1 MAQTIWK
8 GAISFGLVSI
18 PVRLYAAT
26 DERGVAM
33 HQVHAEDGG
42 RIRYRR
48 VCEVDGKEVAYRDI
62 AKGYQLP
69 DGDMIVL
76 TDEDL
81 SQLPLASSKTVEVL
95 QFVPAGDLDPINF
108 ARSYYLEADGHGEKP
123 YVLLRDALKRT
134 ERVAVVKVALRSRE
148 SLAVIRAFGDVLV
161 LQMMLWPDEVREA
174 DAFAPNEDVSVRAQ
188 EIDMAESY
196 IEALTGA
203 FDSSEHTDRY
213 REALEQVI
221 EAKAAGRPIKE
232 EAAAEAEV
240 GEAVDLM
247 VARRRS
253 VAEATARRAET
264 ASA

>member
-1 MAQTIWK
+1 MPHTIWK

-48 VCEVDGKEVAYRDI
+48 VCEIDGNEVAYRDI

-81 SQLPLASSKTVEVL
+81 SQLPLTTSKTVEVL
-95 QFVPAGDLDPINF
+95 QFVPASDLDPIQF
-108 ARSYYLEADGHGEKP
+108 ARSYYLEADGQGGKP
-123 YVLLRDALKRT
+123 YVLLREALMRT
-134 ERVAVVKVALRSRE
+134 ERIALVKVALRSRE
-148 SLAVIRAFGDVLV
+148 SLAVVRPHGDVLL
-161 LQMMLWPDEVREA
+161 LQMMLWPDEVR
-174 DAFAPNEDVSVRAQ
+174 DGQAFAPADDVSVRPQ
-188 EIDMAESY
+188 ELDMAESY
-196 IEALTGA
+196 IDALTGA
-203 FDSSEHTDRY
+203 FKPDEYTDRY
-213 REALEQVI
+213 REALEQLI
-221 EAKAAGRPIKE
+221 EAKAAGRPLKE
-232 EAAAEAEV
+232 EAPPEEATET
-240 GEAVDLM
+240 VDLM
-247 VARRRS
+247 EALRRS
-253 VAEATARRAET
+253 VAEAKTRRGEER